1 MTLVQQ
7 RKACPH
13 QMTVEDLDAYE
24 EYLLDNEHERVS
36 TTELQQRLGDRIRL
50 DTDYI
55 GTLLNPKY
63 HKARGAESDRANR
76 AVVEQ
81 VLDPR
86 TMAILC
92 KLINKGDLY
101 EINGCISTG
110 KEANVYHATCP
121 DGTHR
126 AIKIYKSTILT
137 FKNRDRYVQGEYRW
151 RHGYCKSN
159 PRKMVQMWAEKEM
172 RNLKR
177 LVSAGIKCPDVHI
190 LKLHVLVM
198 DFIGDTNGWPA
209 PRLKD
214 AIIEDYKT
222 VYYEAM
228 VILRR
233 MFHECCLVHADF
245 SEYNLLCYPNH
256 LVVIDVSQS
265 VERDHPRALDFL
277 RSDIGNVVRYFR
289 ERGIRTMSIREL
301 YEWITREGQT
311 SYDHLILDELH
322 EGMGCEGEDQ
332 VFLHSH
338 IPRNLADVDHEK
350 PLPAILNDKIG
361 SSDVRRMEGMSLQDV
376 TPADIEEVT
385 DRLEGTTFK
394 VSPTRE
400 EIKQQRKSNKVK
412 VKTEQRERRAQ
423 KRAARRK

>member
-1 MTLVQQ
+1 MT
-7 RKACPH
+7 
-13 QMTVEDLDAYE
+13 TEDLDAYE
-24 EYLLDNEHERVS
+24 DYLVDHEQTHA
-36 TTELQQRLGDRIRL
+36 TTAALQQKLGDRIRL
-50 DTDYI
+50 DTDYV
-55 GTLLNPKY
+55 GTLLNPKLN
-63 HKARGAESDRANR
+63 KSRGAESDRANR

-92 KLINKGDLY
+92 KLINKGALY
-101 EINGCISTG
+101 EVNGCISTG

-177 LVSAGIKCPDVHI
+177 LVTAGIKCPDVHI

-198 DFIGDTNGWPA
+198 DFIGDEDGWPA

-214 AIIEDYKT
+214 AAIKDYKA

-228 VILRR
+228 ILLRR

-245 SEYNLLCYPNH
+245 SEYNLLWFSDH

-277 RSDIGNVVRYFR
+277 RSDIGNVIRYFR
-289 ERGIRTMSIREL
+289 EKGIKTMSLRRL
-301 YEWITREGQT
+301 YQWITAEEPT
-311 SYDHLILDELH
+311 SYDPLILDELH
-322 EGMGCEGEDQ
+322 MAEEEDEDQVREQ

-338 IPRNLADVDHEK
+338 IPRNLAEVDHET
-350 PLPAILNDKIG
+350 PLPAILSDKINVSEALPIG
-361 SSDVRRMEGMSLQDV
+361 EMSLQEV
-376 TPADIEEVT
+376 STADIDAMV
-385 DRLEGTTFK
+385 DQLEGSSFR
-394 VSPTRE
+394 VPPTRE
-400 EIKQQRKSNKVK
+400 EIKQQRKSNKVQ
-412 VKTEQRERRAQ
+412 VKTERRERRAQ
-423 KRAARRK
+423 KRMTKRK

>member
-1 MTLVQQ
+1 
-7 RKACPH
+7 
-13 QMTVEDLDAYE
+13 MTVEDLDAYE
-24 EYLLDNEHERVS
+24 DYLLDTEHS
-36 TTELQQRLGDRIRL
+36 HATTVELQQKLGDRIRL
-50 DTDYI
+50 DTDYV

-63 HKARGAESDRANR
+63 NKSRGAESDRANR

-92 KLINKGDLY
+92 KLINKGALF

-121 DGTHR
+121 DGSQR
-126 AIKIYKSTILT
+126 AVKIYKSTILT

-177 LVSAGIKCPDVHI
+177 LVSAGIRCPDAHI

-198 DFIGDTNGWPA
+198 DFIGDSDGWPA

-214 AIIEDYKT
+214 ASIGDYKA

-228 VILRR
+228 IILRR

-245 SEYNLLCYPNH
+245 SEYNLLWCSNH

-277 RSDIGNVVRYFR
+277 RTDIGNVIRYFG
-289 ERGIRTMSIREL
+289 EKGVRTMGLRRL
-301 YEWITREGQT
+301 YQWITSEEQT
-311 SYDHLILDELH
+311 SYDPLLLDELH
-322 EGMGCEGEDQ
+322 EVEDEEDQVREQ

-338 IPRNLADVDHEK
+338 IPRNLADVDHEA
-350 PLPAILNDKIG
+350 PLPAILGGKIKANG
-361 SSDVRRMEGMSLQDV
+361 MPAIEEMSLQEV
-376 TPADIEEVT
+376 SIAEIEVIT
-385 DRLEGTTFK
+385 CQLERSHFR
-394 VSPTRE
+394 VIPTKD
-400 EIKQQRKSNKVK
+400 EIRQQRKSNKVQ
-412 VKTEQRERRAQ
+412 VKAERRERRAQ
-423 KRAARRK
+423 KRAAKRK

>member
-1 MTLVQQ
+1 MTF
-7 RKACPH
+7 
-13 QMTVEDLDAYE
+13 EDLDAYE
-24 EYLLDNEHERVS
+24 DYLLDNEHNHA
-36 TTELQQRLGDRIRL
+36 TTVELQQKLGDRIRL
-50 DTDYI
+50 DTDYV
-55 GTLLNPKY
+55 GTLLNPKLN
-63 HKARGAESDRANR
+63 KNRGAESDRANR

-92 KLINKGDLY
+92 KLINKGALY

-121 DGTHR
+121 DNSHR

-177 LVSAGIKCPDVHI
+177 LVAAGIKCPDPQI

-198 DFIGDTNGWPA
+198 DFIGDSDGWPA

-214 AIIEDYKT
+214 ATIGDYKT

-228 VILRR
+228 IILRR

-245 SEYNLLCYPNH
+245 SEYNLLWHSDH

-265 VERDHPRALDFL
+265 VEKDHPRALDFL
-277 RSDIGNVVRYFR
+277 RIDIGNVVRYFG
-289 ERGIRTMSIREL
+289 EKGVKTMSLRRL
-301 YEWITREGQT
+301 YQWITTEEQT
-311 SYDHLILDELH
+311 SYDPLFLDELH
-322 EGMGCEGEDQ
+322 EVEDDEEDQVKEQ

-338 IPRNLADVDHEK
+338 IPRNLADVDHEA
-350 PLPAILNDKIG
+350 PLPAILNTKIMTK
-361 SSDVRRMEGMSLQDV
+361 DLPLIEEMSLQEVSIVEIDAMTDQLEQSTFR
-376 TPADIEEVT
+376 TPQTKD
-385 DRLEGTTFK
+385 
-394 VSPTRE
+394 
-400 EIKQQRKSNKVK
+400 EIKQQRRSNKVQ
-412 VKTEQRERRAQ
+412 VKAERRERRAQ
-423 KRAARRK
+423 KRAAKRK

>member
-1 MTLVQQ
+1 MTF
-7 RKACPH
+7 
-13 QMTVEDLDAYE
+13 EDLDAYE
-24 EYLLDNEHERVS
+24 DYLLNNEH
-36 TTELQQRLGDRIRL
+36 THATALELQQKLGDRIRL
-50 DTDYI
+50 DTDYV

-63 HKARGAESDRANR
+63 HKNRGVESDRANR

-86 TMAILC
+86 TMVILC
-92 KLINKGDLY
+92 KLINKGALY
-101 EINGCISTG
+101 EVNGCISTG

-121 DGTHR
+121 DDTHR

-177 LVSAGIKCPDVHI
+177 LVAAGIKCPDVHI

-198 DFIGDTNGWPA
+198 DFIGDMNGWPA

-214 AIIEDYKT
+214 AIIGDYKA

-228 VILRR
+228 IILRR

-245 SEYNLLCYPNH
+245 SEYNLLWYSDH

-277 RSDIGNVVRYFR
+277 RSDIGNVIRYFR
-289 ERGIRTMSIREL
+289 EKGIKTMSLRRL
-301 YEWITREGQT
+301 YEWITTEAQT
-311 SYDHLILDELH
+311 SYDPLILDELH
-322 EGMGCEGEDQ
+322 EVEDEEDQVREQ

-338 IPRNLADVDHEK
+338 IPRNLADVDHET
-350 PLPAILNDKIG
+350 PLPTILNDRIKLCELPSIG
-361 SSDVRRMEGMSLQDV
+361 EMSLQEV
-376 TPADIEEVT
+376 STAGIEAVT
-385 DRLEGTTFK
+385 DQLGRSSFR
-394 VSPTRE
+394 VPPTKDE
-400 EIKQQRKSNKVK
+400 VKQQRKSNKIQVK
-412 VKTEQRERRAQ
+412 AERRERRAQ
-423 KRAARRK
+423 KRTARKK